1 MREVVYKGKEYL
13 TRLPFRKDLF
23 WDLKNKIPMYPLL
36 IISTETGEMME
47 VEVQYLTLK
56 EDTLLN

>member
-13 TRLPFRKDLF
+13 TRLPFRTDLF